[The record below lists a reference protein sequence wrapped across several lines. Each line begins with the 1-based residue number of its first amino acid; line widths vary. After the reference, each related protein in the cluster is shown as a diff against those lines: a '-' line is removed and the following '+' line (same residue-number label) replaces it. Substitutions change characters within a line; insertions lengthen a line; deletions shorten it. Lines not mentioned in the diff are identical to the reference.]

1 MSQKIADLPVNE
13 SERQQAFAELDR
25 RLRAAELGG
34 GEQRIAKQHAGGKLT
49 ARERVDLLLDG
60 GSFVEI
66 DALVTHRCTDFGM
79 EKQQVPGDGVVCG
92 YGTLDGRLVYVFAQD
107 FTVFGG
113 SLSETN
119 ARKICKI
126 MDLAVEN
133 GAPVIGLND
142 SGGARIQEGVAS
154 LGGYADIFL
163 RNTLASGVVPQ
174 ISAIL
179 GPCAGGAV
187 YSPAIT
193 DFIFMVENTSYMFIT
208 GPDVIKTVTH
218 EEVTKEELGGANTH
232 HSKSGVTHFTS
243 PNDASCLLAIR
254 DLMSYLPSNNLEDP
268 PPGQSDDDPQRQDEA
283 LDHLVPADPNKP
295 YDIKKLIESVVDDG
309 KFLEVQAAHAR
320 NIVVGFARLAN
331 RSVGIV
337 ANQPAYL
344 AGVLDI
350 DASIKGA
357 RFVRFC
363 DAFNIPLVTFEDVPG
378 FLPGTQQEFGGI
390 IKHGAKLLYAFA
402 EATVPKITVIT
413 RKSYGGAYCVMA
425 SKHLRTDANF
435 AYPTAEIAVMGPEG
449 AVNILYRRE
458 LAAAG
463 GEAEQAEL
471 RQQKVQDYREKFS
484 NPYVAAERGF
494 IDAIIEPRKTRYH
507 LVRALRQL
515 GSKRASM
522 PPKKHG
528 NIPL

>member
-1 MSQKIADLPVNE
+1 MNHQGRMEAIE
-13 SERQQAFAELDR
+13 ELR
-25 RLRAAELGG
+25 KRMQAAERGGG
-34 GEQRIAKQHAGGKLT
+34 GERIERQHAAGKLT
-49 ARERVDLLLDG
+49 ARERVELLLDA

-66 DALVTHRCTDFGM
+66 DALVTHRCRDFGM
-79 EKQQVPGDGVVCG
+79 EENSVPGDGVVSG
-92 YGTLDGRLVYVFAQD
+92 YGAIGGRLVYLFAQD

-119 ARKICKI
+119 ARKISKV

-174 ISAIL
+174 ISAIM

-193 DFIFMVENTSYMFIT
+193 DFILMVEETSYMFVT

-218 EEVTKEELGGANTH
+218 EEVSKEELGGASTH
-232 HSKSGVTHFTS
+232 AARSGVCHFTAA
-243 PNDASCLLAIR
+243 NDAACLAAVREL
-254 DLMSYLPSNNLEDP
+254 LSYLPSNNLDDP
-268 PPGQSDDDPQRQDEA
+268 PPGASDDDPGRESEA
-283 LDHLVPADPNKP
+283 LNGLVPEDPNKP
-295 YDIKKLIESVVDDG
+295 YDIKQVIAQVVDDG
-309 KFLEVQAAHAR
+309 KFLEVHAQYAR
-320 NIVVGFARLAN
+320 NIVVGFARFGN

-350 DASIKGA
+350 DASLKGA

-413 RKSYGGAYCVMA
+413 RKAYGGAYCVMA
-425 SKHLRTDANF
+425 SKHLRTDVNL

-458 LAAAG
+458 LEEAG
-463 GEAEQAEL
+463 DEAPRLRAE
-471 RQQKVQDYREKFS
+471 KVAEYRAKFS
-484 NPYVAAERGF
+484 NPYIAAERGF
-494 IDAIIEPRKTRYH
+494 VDAIIEPRRTRPEI
-507 LVRALRQL
+507 VRALRQL
-515 GSKRASM
+515 ASKRAST